1 MRIPAVT
8 IKVVSN
14 IASSYCTRKLD
25 RARVSRNYQDGMYP
39 LRKKSTPR
47 VLTEKTCFRIAKGQR
62 MTRDWFGKDPVRDW
76 SAKTRCGKSAFEMT
90 EAERPPEKP
99 AR

>member
-1 MRIPAVT
+1 M
-8 IKVVSN
+8 
-14 IASSYCTRKLD
+14 
-25 RARVSRNYQDGMYP
+25 
-39 LRKKSTPR
+39 
-47 VLTEKTCFRIAKGQR
+47 AKGQR

-76 SAKTRCGKSAFEMT
+76 FGKDPVRELAFEMT